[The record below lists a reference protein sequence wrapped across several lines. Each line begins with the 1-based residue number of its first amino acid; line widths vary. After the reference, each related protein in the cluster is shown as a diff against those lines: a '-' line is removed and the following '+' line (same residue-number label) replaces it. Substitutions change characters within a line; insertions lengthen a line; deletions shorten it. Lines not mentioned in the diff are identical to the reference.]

1 MVSSLR
7 KKKSESL
14 LEQSWWSRERE
25 RGEILPLTPFTF
37 SSLPSPP
44 PPPPPR
50 APFALHPRERN
61 SATMNLS
68 STASISRVAPLQVRT
83 TGEHVNL
90 PSESLY

>member
-1 MVSSLR
+1 MVV
-7 KKKSESL
+7 K
-14 LEQSWWSRERE
+14 RERE
-25 RGEILPLTPFTF
+25 RGNFATDSFHFFVSPF
-37 SSLPSPP
+37 P